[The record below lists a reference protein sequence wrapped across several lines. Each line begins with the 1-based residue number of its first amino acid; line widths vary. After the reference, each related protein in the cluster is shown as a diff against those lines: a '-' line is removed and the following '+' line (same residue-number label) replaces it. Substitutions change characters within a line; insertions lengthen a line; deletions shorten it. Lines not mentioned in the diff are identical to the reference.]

1 MPEEEQTTY
10 DQNVANALDYVK
22 TVLKITGNSQD
33 AQLTI
38 LLKASNSQI
47 QKMTWI
53 DLLNVEDEKVDYFDW
68 AGERELF
75 LKTDASAINKIEYVA
90 EQRQNE
96 TSRQTMPAKRYVLK
110 KWSVVFCRPIFRWFQ
125 NIRITYAPLFTDF
138 NSIPPEYENL
148 KLALALLVWN
158 LKATSKQSGLSSE
171 SVSWTSIVFDKSTIT
186 KDVQILLDDFIVFSI

>member
-1 MPEEEQTTY
+1 MTQEEPTKY
-10 DQNVANALDYVK
+10 DQNVENALDYVK

-38 LLKASNSQI
+38 LLKASNAQI

-75 LKTDASAINKIEYVA
+75 LKQVASEINSIEYIKG
-90 EQRQNE
+90 QRQEE
-96 TSRQTMPAKRYVLK
+96 TQRETIPAKQYVLK

-125 NIRITYAPLFTDF
+125 NIKITYTPLFTDF
-138 NSIPPEYENL
+138 NSIPSEYENL
-148 KLALALLVWN
+148 KLALALIVWN
-158 LKATSKQSGLSSE
+158 LKATSKQSWLSSE

-186 KDVQILLDDFIVFSI
+186 KDVQILLDDFIAFSI

>member
-1 MPEEEQTTY
+1 
-10 DQNVANALDYVK
+10 
-22 TVLKITGNSQD
+22 
-33 AQLTI
+33 
-38 LLKASNSQI
+38 
-47 QKMTWI
+47 MTWI

>member
-10 DQNVANALDYVK
+10 DQNVANALSYVK

-38 LLKASNSQI
+38 LLKASNAQI

-53 DLLNVEDEKVDYFDW
+53 DLLNVEDEKVDFFDW

-75 LKTDASAINKIEYVA
+75 LKTEASAINKIEYVA

-125 NIRITYAPLFTDF
+125 NIKITYAPLFTDF

-158 LKATSKQSGLSSE
+158 LKASSKQSWLSSE